1 MTLHI
6 KILKSYNIGEIVDK
20 RNFQTPET
28 AEESHK
34 QNKIGEVLARHDETK
49 FSHKRMRIEN
59 KNLKSSLYP
68 YL

>member
-1 MTLHI
+1 MILSI
-6 KILKSYNIGEIVDK
+6 EILKSYNIGEIVDK
-20 RNFQTPET
+20 RNFQPPET

-34 QNKIGEVLARHDETK
+34 QNKIGEVLARHDQTK